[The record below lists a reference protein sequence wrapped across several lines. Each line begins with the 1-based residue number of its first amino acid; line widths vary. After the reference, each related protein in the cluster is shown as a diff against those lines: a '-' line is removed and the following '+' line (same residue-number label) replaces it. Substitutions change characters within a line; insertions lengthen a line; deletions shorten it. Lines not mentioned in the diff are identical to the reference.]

1 MGEDLHKGRIKKKYY
16 KERLE
21 KIYCSTRKNIL
32 SEIAYPFKTYSSD
45 VNSTSDYMRITLRTD
60 LEPWLIVRK
69 PIISTIFSPTLL
81 QIYCIKLF
89 GPISYSFWV
98 WVTIGNLTISFI
110 IYLAYKLQESMEY
123 PNRNVLNKFL
133 QTKTNQLFLK
143 KTKEKR
149 KPISWLVKLI

>member
-60 LEPWLIVRK
+60 LEP
-69 PIISTIFSPTLL
+69 
-81 QIYCIKLF
+81 
-89 GPISYSFWV
+89 
-98 WVTIGNLTISFI
+98 
-110 IYLAYKLQESMEY
+110 
-123 PNRNVLNKFL
+123 
-133 QTKTNQLFLK
+133 
-143 KTKEKR
+143 
-149 KPISWLVKLI
+149 